1 MQDWNLQLSNRIL
14 YKIRNKGFLSC
25 ITKAE
30 RGYGK
35 SMYNLKVM
43 ARIYQSVEGC
53 SDDDA
58 WQLALDNMVFTPDQ
72 FISKIESNISD
83 DVISPVICI
92 DDATVH
98 FSSYLYFINL
108 YETSL
113 LAAAFDTIRT
123 ATNSLLINCP
133 DKGRLLPALRHYDDY
148 EITIYMGDNGG
159 YNRRAVG
166 IKWYSLPSGKKKFR
180 KEFED
185 NFSCYVP
192 NFVYDEYIVRRKKY
206 LKDVSSELKVLMDKL
221 KAKKK
226 K

>member
-1 MQDWNLQLSNRIL
+1 MEDWNLQLANRIQ
-14 YKIRNKGFLSC
+14 YKIKHKGFLSC

-43 ARIYQSVEGC
+43 AMVFHRITGNSPYDCYQ
-53 SDDDA
+53 
-58 WQLALDNMVFTPDQ
+58 QALDNMIFTPDQ
-72 FISKIESNISD
+72 FIERIENNIAN
-83 DVISPVICI
+83 DVVSPVLCI

-133 DKGRLLPALRHYDDY
+133 DKHRLLPALRHYDDF
-148 EITIYMGDNGG
+148 EVTIYMDRG
-159 YNRRAVG
+159 YERRAVG
-166 IKWYSLPSGKKKFR
+166 IKWYSLPDGKRRFR

-185 NFSCYVP
+185 SFSCFVP
-192 NFVYDEYIVRRKKY
+192 NVVYDEYMVRRKKY
-206 LKDVSSELKVLMDKL
+206 LKDVSNELKRLMDKL
-221 KAKKK
+221 KKKK
-226 K
+226 LKKS